1 MALSAQ
7 TCICGLKM
15 ERLIEYFHWWEEN
28 RALPRRDSGCEIS
41 RNEWHQHLGDAQ
53 MFDALSNC
61 FRRWVLDRG
70 STEVIGAVFSRISG
84 GVAAAAFH
92 GLIRL
97 AYGIEADHAGEI
109 GAGLPFPLR
118 AVPRD
123 SRRRVSLIQRVLSCF
138 PAEGE

>member
-1 MALSAQ
+1 MALFALSRMGAPD
-7 TCICGLKM
+7 

-28 RALPRRDSGCEIS
+28 RALPRRDSGYEIS

-70 STEVIGAVFSRISG
+70 STEVIGAVFPRISG

-109 GAGLPFPLR
+109 GAGLPFPLQLPCPTR
-118 AVPRD
+118 E
-123 SRRRVSLIQRVLSCF
+123 LYLGT
-138 PAEGE
+138 AEDGFL